1 MKLSKVIRKSI
12 EDYRRN
18 FGKCLMIGLY
28 SSFCMIIY
36 KFILYFFFS
45 LTGVFLPSFIEMLI
59 DALTAIGVSYSC
71 LIMARK
77 EKKSLSKA
85 LFVGFKNP
93 LRVLTI
99 SIKMM
104 IALFLYGLFFILP
117 GIMKFYSY
125 SQVYFIYLDNPELSS
140 NECFDQS
147 LDLMKGKRMDLFGL
161 VFLLDTIPCLL
172 IIVTLYMV
180 FKLEALGIYKIG
192 NLLTITECFII
203 LNIFSSPLCGLIY
216 ANFYS
221 FLVDG
226 DNEGGET
233 KSTWNVVTV
242 VFLIVIT
249 MLLFTLSL
257 YGIIVYLVSYLV

>member
-59 DALTAIGVSYSC
+59 DALTAIGISYSC

-93 LRVLTI
+93 LKVVVI

-117 GIMKFYSY
+117 GIIKFYSY

-147 LDLMKGKRMDLFGL
+147 LDLMKEKRMDLFGL
-161 VFLLDTIPCLL
+161 IFLLYAIPCLL
-172 IIVTLYMV
+172 IIVIFNIMSELD
-180 FKLEALGIYKIG
+180 GIYKIG
-192 NLLTITECFII
+192 NLLTVTECFII

-226 DNEGGET
+226 DNGAGET
-233 KSTWNVVTV
+233 RSIWNVVTV
-242 VFLIVIT
+242 IFLIVTT